1 MNDIVDLID
10 MIEKRPALY
19 LSRCTISALKAF
31 LDGWQI
37 RDPKGIIN
45 LDVLV
50 YFQHYIED
58 YYEIS
63 GHSWDK
69 IILLFSQDESDALNN
84 FFIRYNEIKNK

>member
-69 IILLFSQDESDALNN
+69 IILLFSQDEYDALNN
-84 FFIRYNEIKNK
+84 FFIKYNEIKNK